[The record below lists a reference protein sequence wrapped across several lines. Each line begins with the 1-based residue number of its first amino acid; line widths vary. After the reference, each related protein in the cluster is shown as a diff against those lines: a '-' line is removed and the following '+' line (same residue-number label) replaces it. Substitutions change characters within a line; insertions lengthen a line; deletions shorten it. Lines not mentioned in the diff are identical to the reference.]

1 VADHS
6 EILPVAEAGF
16 AAFAHGLATGKWSDF
31 LNLLSDDFTFWF
43 PAGPFQGWN
52 RGKDQAAKF
61 LSAASQV
68 FAGGL
73 TVEVVRITQGGNTVV
88 FEVKSQGQMLG
99 HPYQNQAAIA
109 FEVQGEQ
116 IIAYREYLG
125 VIFQLPPKE
134 ASEG

>member
-1 VADHS
+1 
-6 EILPVAEAGF
+6 
-16 AAFAHGLATGKWSDF
+16 
-31 LNLLSDDFTFWF
+31 
-43 PAGPFQGWN
+43 
-52 RGKDQAAKF
+52 
-61 LSAASQV
+61 
-68 FAGGL
+68 
-73 TVEVVRITQGGNTVV
+73 
-88 FEVKSQGQMLG
+88 MLG